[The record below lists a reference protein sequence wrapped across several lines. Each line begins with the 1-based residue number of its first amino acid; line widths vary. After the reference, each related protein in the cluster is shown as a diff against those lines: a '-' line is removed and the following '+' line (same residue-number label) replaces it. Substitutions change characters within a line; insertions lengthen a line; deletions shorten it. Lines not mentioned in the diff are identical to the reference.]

1 MDLLWL
7 KYRQYDIREEIAK
20 SHVEPSIASPRMPK
34 TILIADDEPGIRSSL
49 QKLLEFESYRVVL
62 AEDGARAL
70 DILRDRAVDL
80 VLLDIKMPGLD
91 GLEVLSQMHKDQPQL
106 PVVIISGH
114 GSIQTAVEATRLGA
128 YDFIEKPIDADRM
141 LLVIR
146 NGLAQRKLLR
156 ENVSLKDV
164 VRQRTRIIGED
175 AEIKRILETVRKVA
189 PANVRVL
196 IMGENG
202 TGKEMIARALHES
215 SPRAEEPFVEVNCA
229 AIPEELI
236 ESELFGHERGSFT
249 GAVARRIG
257 KFEMA
262 DGGTLFLD
270 EVGDMSL
277 NAQAK
282 VLRVLQESEFERVGG
297 TETMKVDVR
306 VIAATNKDLLKASR
320 ENQFREDLF
329 YRLNVV
335 PITMPPL
342 RERPSDIPLLVEHFL
357 RQTAAELGQSPKK
370 VSRAAIDRLREYG
383 WPGNVRELKNL
394 VERMVILSAGST
406 IEVADLPDFAPAER
420 TGTRYFDLETYP
432 SFKDAVEKEFFERKL
447 RLFNHNV
454 SKTARRLGMQRSNLY
469 KKLEKYGIPYKSAPD
484 DDVDEMEN

>member
-1 MDLLWL
+1 
-7 KYRQYDIREEIAK
+7 
-20 SHVEPSIASPRMPK
+20 MPK

-91 GLEVLSQMHKDQPQL
+91 GLEVLSQIHRDQPQL

-128 YDFIEKPIDADRM
+128 YDFIEKPIDADRI

-156 ENVSLKDV
+156 ENVTLKDA
-164 VRQRTRIIGED
+164 VRQRTRIVGED
-175 AEIKRILETVRKVA
+175 GEIKRILETVRKVA

-306 VIAATNKDLLKASR
+306 VVAATNKDLLKASR

-335 PITMPPL
+335 PITVPPL
-342 RERPSDIPLLVEHFL
+342 RERNSDIPLLVDHFL
-357 RQTAAELGQSPKK
+357 RETAGDLGQAPKK
-370 VSRAAIDRLREYG
+370 VSRAAMDRLREYA

-394 VERMVILSAGST
+394 VERMVILSSGST

-420 TGTRYFDLETYP
+420 STMRFFDIETYP
-432 SFKDAVEKEFFERKL
+432 AFKDTVEKEFFERKL
-447 RLFNHNV
+447 RLYNHNV

-469 KKLEKYGIPYKSAPD
+469 KKLEKYGIPYKAAPED
-484 DDVDEMEN
+484 AEEESEN

>member
-1 MDLLWL
+1 
-7 KYRQYDIREEIAK
+7 
-20 SHVEPSIASPRMPK
+20 MPK

-62 AEDGARAL
+62 AEDGPKAL
-70 DILRDRAVDL
+70 DAIREGAIDL
-80 VLLDIKMPGLD
+80 VLLDIKMPGMD
-91 GLEVLSQMHKDQPQL
+91 GLEVLSQVHRDHPQL

-128 YDFIEKPIDADRM
+128 YDFIEKPIDADRI

-156 ENVSLKDV
+156 ENVNLRAE
-164 VRQRTRIIGED
+164 VRQRTRIVGEHP
-175 AEIKRILETVRKVA
+175 EILRILDTVRKVA

-202 TGKEMIARALHES
+202 TGKEMIARSLHEL
-215 SPRAEEPFVEVNCA
+215 SPRADEPFVEVNCA

-270 EVGDMSL
+270 EVGDMSM

-282 VLRVLQESEFERVGG
+282 VLRVLQESVFERVGG
-297 TETMKVDVR
+297 TETMRVDVR

-320 ENQFREDLF
+320 EGGFREDLF

-335 PITMPPL
+335 PITVPPL
-342 RERPSDIPLLVEHFL
+342 RDRSSDIPLLVDHFL
-357 RQTAAELGQSPKK
+357 RQTAAELGQAPRK
-370 VSRAAIDRLREYG
+370 VSRAAMDRLREYA
-383 WPGNVRELKNL
+383 WPGNVRELRNL
-394 VERMVILSAGST
+394 VERMVILSPGAT
-406 IEVADLPDFAPAER
+406 IELSDLPDFAPAER
-420 TGTRYFDLETYP
+420 AEGRYFDIDTYP
-432 SFKDAVEKEFFERKL
+432 EFKESVEKEFFERKL
-447 RLFNHNV
+447 RLYNHNV

-469 KKLEKYGIPYKSAPD
+469 KKLEKYGIPYKSSPED
-484 DDVDEMEN
+484 DGDDAEN

>member
-1 MDLLWL
+1 
-7 KYRQYDIREEIAK
+7 
-20 SHVEPSIASPRMPK
+20 
-34 TILIADDEPGIRSSL
+34 
-49 QKLLEFESYRVVL
+49 
-62 AEDGARAL
+62 
-70 DILRDRAVDL
+70 
-80 VLLDIKMPGLD
+80 MPGLD
-91 GLEVLSQMHKDQPQL
+91 GLEVLAQIHRDQPQL

-114 GSIQTAVEATRLGA
+114 GNIQTAVEATRLGA
-128 YDFIEKPIDADRM
+128 YDFIEKPIDADRI

-146 NGLAQRKLLR
+146 NGLAQRRLLR
-156 ENVSLKDV
+156 ENVSLKDA
-164 VRQRTRIIGED
+164 VRQKTQIVGED
-175 AEIKRILETVRKVA
+175 PEIKRILETVRKVA

-202 TGKEMIARALHES
+202 TGKEMIARSLHES
-215 SPRAEEPFVEVNCA
+215 SPRADEPFVEVNCA
-229 AIPEELI
+229 AIPEDLI

-277 NAQAK
+277 SAQAK

-320 ENQFREDLF
+320 EGQFREDLF

-335 PITMPPL
+335 PITVPRL
-342 RERPSDIPLLVEHFL
+342 RDRASDIPVLVDHFL
-357 RQTAAELGQSPKK
+357 GESARELGQAPKR
-370 VSRAAIDRLREYG
+370 VSRAAMDRLREYA

-394 VERMVILSAGST
+394 VERMVILAPGST
-406 IEVADLPDFAPAER
+406 IELSDLPEFAPAER
-420 TGTRYFDLETYP
+420 SATRFFDIDTYP
-432 SFKDAVEKEFFERKL
+432 SFKEAVEKEFFERKL

-469 KKLEKYGIPYKSAPD
+469 KKLEKYGIPYKAAPD
-484 DDVDEMEN
+484 DEGEEPEN

>member
-1 MDLLWL
+1 
-7 KYRQYDIREEIAK
+7 
-20 SHVEPSIASPRMPK
+20 MPK

-49 QKLLEFESYRVVL
+49 QKLLEFEGYRVVL

-70 DILRDRAVDL
+70 DVLRDRPVDL

-91 GLEVLSQMHKDQPQL
+91 GLEVLSQIHRDLPQL

-128 YDFIEKPIDADRM
+128 YDFIEKPIDADRI

-146 NGLAQRKLLR
+146 NGLAQRRLLR
-156 ENVSLKDV
+156 ENVSLKDA
-164 VRQRTRIIGED
+164 VRQKTRIVGED
-175 AEIKRILETVRKVA
+175 AEIKRIMETVRKVA

-215 SPRAEEPFVEVNCA
+215 SPRSEEPFVEVNCA

-249 GAVARRIG
+249 GAVARRTG

-270 EVGDMSL
+270 EVGDMSM

-306 VIAATNKDLLKASR
+306 VIAATNKDLLRASR
-320 ENQFREDLF
+320 EGRFREDLF

-335 PITMPPL
+335 PITVPPL
-342 RERPSDIPLLVEHFL
+342 RERTADIPLLVEHFL
-357 RQTAAELGQSPKK
+357 RETASELGQSPKK
-370 VSRAAIDRLREYG
+370 VSRAAMDRLREYA

-394 VERMVILSAGST
+394 VERVVILSAGNT
-406 IEVADLPDFAPAER
+406 IEASELPDFAPAEKL
-420 TGTRYFDLETYP
+420 GARYFDIETYP
-432 SFKDAVEKEFFERKL
+432 DFKDAVEKEFFERKL
-447 RLFNHNV
+447 RLYNHNV
-454 SKTARRLGMQRSNLY
+454 SKTARRLAMQRSNLY
-469 KKLEKYGIPYKSAPD
+469 KKLEKYGIPYKATPED
-484 DDVDEMEN
+484 DGEELEN